1 MHVITITVKRG
12 HDHEF
17 EGDHGGIYK
26 RVSKEER
33 EDKNMVI

>member
-12 HDHEF
+12 HEF
-17 EGDHGGIYK
+17 EGDRVGVYK

-33 EDKNMVI
+33 EGRNIVI